1 MKKFI
6 LKAQIVI
13 SIANVN

>member
-6 LKAQIVI
+6 LQEI
-13 SIANVN
+13 